1 MHEITK
7 DIDTRLKIFKYLYLQ
22 DILIL
27 GGGFGFFHITKN
39 IVPKGF
45 SNLYVVLG
53 IGFIF
58 YLILNSPDNKN
69 KRIFNSVIYALAR
82 EKETIKSIDRKNL
95 IKEHNDEKLKSEI
108 FENLS
113 RKEKKKYKKE
123 QKKKKIEKT
132 TLDLIDILYFDNRDY
147 LKHKKGYIEI
157 LEIIPQDLMNLN
169 YENTLNLIQKNS
181 YFYMSYQ
188 QDIKIISMNFPVNF
202 EEQIQYFNTLLENE
216 NNEFKSKF
224 LRLKVN
230 ELEKLQETRY
240 NKEFFMFLFSQNEV
254 SIEEDVN
261 QVLRILPGLTK
272 KISREKKEKILF
284 KLNNM
289 NTKI

>member
-1 MHEITK
+1 
-7 DIDTRLKIFKYLYLQ
+7 
-22 DILIL
+22 
-27 GGGFGFFHITKN
+27 
-39 IVPKGF
+39 
-45 SNLYVVLG
+45 
-53 IGFIF
+53 
-58 YLILNSPDNKN
+58 
-69 KRIFNSVIYALAR
+69 
-82 EKETIKSIDRKNL
+82 EKETKKSIDRKNL

-132 TLDLIDILYFDNRDY
+132 TLDLRDILYFDNRDY

-157 LEIIPQDLMNLN
+157 LEIIPQALMNLN

-272 KISREKKEKILF
+272 
-284 KLNNM
+284 
-289 NTKI
+289 